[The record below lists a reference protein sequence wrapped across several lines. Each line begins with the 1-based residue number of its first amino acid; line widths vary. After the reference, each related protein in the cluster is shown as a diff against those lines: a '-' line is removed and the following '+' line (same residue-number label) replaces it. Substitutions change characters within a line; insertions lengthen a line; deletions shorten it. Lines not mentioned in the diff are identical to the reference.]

1 MKRYALRRNRK
12 VFARVYCKIKNHIKN
27 LEVLL
32 YLSFLCFLYIPIN
45 WILSLTKLQKETDN

>member
-27 LEVLL
+27 LEKFFMFFIYSDKLN
-32 YLSFLCFLYIPIN
+32 SIPYKI
-45 WILSLTKLQKETDN
+45 TKGNLN